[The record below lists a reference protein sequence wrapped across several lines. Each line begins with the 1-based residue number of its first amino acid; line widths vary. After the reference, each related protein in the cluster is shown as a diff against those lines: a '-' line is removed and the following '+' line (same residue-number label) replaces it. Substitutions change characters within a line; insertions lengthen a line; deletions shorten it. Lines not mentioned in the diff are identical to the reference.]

1 MVLADV
7 KVRSWED
14 DYPILTIEMGESER
28 AILTASEIALPR
40 GYLSPSSIN
49 MYLRCPLQFY
59 HRYILNI
66 KEPPA
71 IALIEGGVHHSVLET
86 NNRYKKRKKED
97 LPAAQLVEMFKD
109 KFSDKKQEIEDWE
122 DETENGIN
130 ARAEGLLSDYIEKFA
145 PKLEPVLIETKVQID
160 FQSNK
165 ADPTDESIKLLGF
178 LDVEGNFTG
187 KETVLDYKTG
197 KKTKTQAEL
206 ESDIGLSFY
215 GLGSAL
221 LLKRKVDIG
230 FCMLKKIKKPV
241 VEWLPATFTQQRNK
255 WFRQIVVRVANAVS
269 LGSFPPCNPAHW
281 CCSER
286 FCGYWRKCR
295 GKK

>member
-1 MVLADV
+1 MVDV
-7 KVRSWED
+7 KTRSWEE
-14 DYPILTIEMGESER
+14 DYPTLTIKMVESEM

-59 HRYILNI
+59 YRYILNI

-86 NNRYKKRKKED
+86 NNRYKKKKKED
-97 LPAAQLVEMFKD
+97 LSATQLVEIFKD
-109 KFSDKKQEIEDWE
+109 KFSDEKKVIENWE
-122 DETENGIN
+122 GETENGIN
-130 ARAEGLLSDYIEKFA
+130 TRAESLLSDYIKKFA
-145 PKLEPVLIETKVQID
+145 PKLEPILIETKMQIN
-160 FQSNK
+160 FQSSKVIN
-165 ADPTDESIKLLGF
+165 SIKLLGF
-178 LDVEGNFTG
+178 LDVEGDFAG

-197 KKTKTQAEL
+197 KKTKTQTEL

-215 GLGSAL
+215 GLSSNL

-230 FCMLKKIKKPV
+230 FCMLKKTKKPV
-241 VEWLPATFTQQRNK
+241 VEWLPAIFTQQRNR
-255 WFRQIVVRVANAVS
+255 WFRQIVVGVANAIS

-286 FCGYWRKCR
+286 FCGYWKKCR